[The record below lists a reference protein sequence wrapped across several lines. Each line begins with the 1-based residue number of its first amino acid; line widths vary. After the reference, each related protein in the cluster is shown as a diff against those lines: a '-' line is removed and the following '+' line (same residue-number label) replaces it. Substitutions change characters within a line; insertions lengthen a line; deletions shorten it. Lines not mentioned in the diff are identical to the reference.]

1 MKRFAIIGAA
11 LLSACASA
19 PEDIQTSYI
28 SPVQYQNYDCNQ
40 ISMEIARVNRRAA
53 DLEANLTKKADNDSA
68 QMGVGLILFWPTLFF
83 LEGGDGPEA
92 QEYARLKGE
101 REALE
106 SASVQKRCSVNSVQ
120 QQPSWGNPSQGA
132 QTHKNGYQAPTYKP
146 YAPSPAYSTPQPTY
160 GAGTSQGSS
169 GRSLEDILGK

>member
-1 MKRFAIIGAA
+1 MKRLIILSTAA
-11 LLSACASA
+11 LAACASA
-19 PEDIQTSYI
+19 PEDIKTTYI

-40 ISMEIARVNRRAA
+40 ISMEITRVNRRAA
-53 DLEANLTKKADNDSA
+53 DLQASLTKKADNDSA

-106 SASVQKRCSVNSVQ
+106 SAAVQKRCGVNSVQ
-120 QQPSWGNPSQGA
+120 QQPAPNWSQP
-132 QTHKNGYQAPTYKP
+132 QQSTNGYQVP
-146 YAPSPAYSTPQPTY
+146 PAYNPTPYPNY
-160 GAGTSQGSS
+160 GNSGYARPQGTG
-169 GRSLEDILGK
+169 GRSLEEILGK